1 MCYFNKW
8 ALIHQHIF
16 DAYPMLNSVLGLGC
30 IDVWNSPLPQG
41 VLGGSEILL
50 IFYCSIHNVYQCPS
64 AFFLYI
70 SPPLY

>member
-41 VLGGSEILL
+41 VLGGKWDPINILL
-50 IFYCSIHNVYQCPS
+50 FNSQCLPVPISFLAIH
-64 AFFLYI
+64 
-70 SPPLY
+70 